1 MANLKEIRN
10 RIGGVKSTRKITS
23 AMSRIAAARLRRA
36 QTAMEDARQYGTRMA
51 AIVEEILRE
60 IDDPSSLH
68 PLLRTPPRP
77 GHSML
82 DIAKDG
88 PEDRPVGFIVVTAER
103 GLCGGFNSAVNRTVE
118 RQVKALR
125 EAGREV
131 HIITVGRK
139 GRDYL
144 KSYKQDCLAH
154 HAGPTKPDEVVDIA
168 KLVAVEA
175 MALFQGTWKLEDT
188 DGDGEGDTM
197 SDLQVVELRLV
208 FNYFI
213 NVISQEVRNDKLLP
227 VSVPEPLDLDG
238 DGNPDPARDAVA
250 HAVRAFEP
258 DSKQLLD
265 HLLPVAIETAIQQAL
280 YNSVAAEVAARRTAM
295 DSATDN
301 ATELIGDLT
310 LQYNRERQAAITKE
324 LMEII
329 GGAEALKG

>member
-10 RIGGVKSTRKITS
+10 RIGSVKSTRKITS

-60 IDDPSSLH
+60 IEDPGSLH
-68 PLLRTPPRP
+68 NLLRTP
-77 GHSML
+77 
-82 DIAKDG
+82 
-88 PEDRPVGFIVVTAER
+88 EDAGEGPVGFIVVTAER
-103 GLCGGFNSAVNRTVE
+103 GLCGGFNSAVNRAVE
-118 RQVKALR
+118 RQVKDLR

-144 KSYKQDCLAH
+144 KSYKQEVLAH
-154 HAGPTKPDEVVDIA
+154 HTGPTKPEEVVDIA

-175 MALFQGTWKLEDT
+175 TSLFEGNWKFEDT

-197 SDLQVVELRLV
+197 STIRVSELRLV
-208 FNYFI
+208 FNFFV
-213 NVISQEVRNDKLLP
+213 NVITQEVHDDKLLP
-227 VSVPEPLDLDG
+227 VTVPEPLDLDG
-238 DGNPDPARDAVA
+238 DGHPDPARDAVA

-258 DSKQLLD
+258 DSKDLLD
-265 HLLPVAIETAIQQAL
+265 HLLPVAIETAVQQAL
-280 YNSVAAEVAARRTAM
+280 YNSVAAEVAARRAAM

-301 ATELIGDLT
+301 ATELIGELT

-329 GGAEALKG
+329 GGSEALKG